1 MKWPSLVWHIPGRI
15 WTGMMAAGSLSLWL
29 TAGAGMAWTL
39 LTAGLVL
46 LFRPILGAEEAF
58 WIIMGA
64 LGIVFL
70 AIGAMAGQEISLGVS
85 RQGLNLNVGRDEP
98 PRVEVETRTTVSA
111 APTTD
116 HIADVGKMVPGKE
129 RPPWE
134 R

>member
-15 WTGMMAAGSLSLWL
+15 WAGMMAAGSLSLWL

-85 RQGLNLNVGRDEP
+85 RQGLNLNVGRDEAP
-98 PRVEVETRTTVSA
+98 KVEIATKTTVTA
-111 APTTD
+111 APALGD
-116 HIADVGKMVPGKE
+116 DGE
-129 RPPWE
+129 LPPDQ
-134 R
+134 RVKL

>member
-15 WTGMMAAGSLSLWL
+15 WAGMMAAGSLSLWL

-46 LFRPILGAEEAF
+46 LFRPILTAEEAF

-98 PRVEVETRTTVSA
+98 PRVEIATKTTVTA
-111 APTTD
+111 AP
-116 HIADVGKMVPGKE
+116 GE
-129 RPPWE
+129 RSPEDPA
-134 R
+134 